1 MPSKFRELLTDFWR
15 MSKILIA
22 SAAILV
28 VLYLLLLWAG
38 VLK

>member
-1 MPSKFRELLTDFWR
+1 MGSKLAELLRDFWR

-22 SAAILV
+22 SAAIPV
-28 VLYLLLLWAG
+28 VLYLLLLWTG

>member
-1 MPSKFRELLTDFWR
+1 MRSKFTELLTDFWR
-15 MSKILIA
+15 MTKLFVA
-22 SAAILV
+22 AAAIPV